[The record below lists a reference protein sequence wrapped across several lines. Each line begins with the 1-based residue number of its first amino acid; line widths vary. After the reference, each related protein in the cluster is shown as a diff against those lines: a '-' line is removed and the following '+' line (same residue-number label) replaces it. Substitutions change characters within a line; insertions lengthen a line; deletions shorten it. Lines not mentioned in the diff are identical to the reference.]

1 MAVGEAV
8 AQSTGTVA
16 GQVVDSN
23 GESLP
28 GANVSLEGI
37 ERGVSTSKRGEYRL
51 SEVPTGDQTVVVS
64 FVGYETQKKPVTIEV
79 GQTTTLDVQLV
90 RTTVEASEVV
100 VEGQQRGAIRTTETK
115 RQATGIVDV
124 LDQETVQSLPVQ
136 DMTEAL
142 DQLPAV
148 NIQGQS
154 AGRGFRS
161 SFVVVRGI
169 QPNLNNV
176 TVMGMPLVSTQADR
190 AVALDILPSSMVSQL
205 GVTKAVTPDM
215 DANTIGGSVNLVPLS
230 PFDRKGT
237 YVTASVEGGAR
248 NEQGALEGDRIPLD
262 ANVIGSTRL
271 SDDWGIAG
279 AFNYTQEEFSRTV
292 AQPDDWE
299 AIPKND
305 PSEQGIPDDL
315 LIPEGTR
322 LEQTQSSFDRFSG
335 TASLEWKPNPDR
347 NVQLLGSYTEST
359 NEEISTQTEWNFA
372 DGKDGITF
380 EQRNDGIFS
389 PVGNNDKEADFD
401 EQEET
406 MFFAIGKGK
415 FRFDDF
421 QWTLGGGYVRSE
433 STEEVRE
440 WQFNSQNFESVIDMS
455 SDVPWGK
462 PVDENAFR
470 DPSNYPFDEIDI
482 EPWDKEATSLQA
494 STDLKYD
501 GVDALGADGFVK
513 VGGLFRNESTE
524 ADRLE
529 QQYEEASGTS
539 TLASMDVFR
548 DIEGVGGN
556 PIGPAISEETG
567 PAFIENNPD
576 FLELN
581 EGASIDDRIEGT
593 WDVDETV
600 VAGYG
605 MATGT
610 YGDVDVTGGLRV
622 EYTET
627 KPTIQTFNE
636 QTEEFGAETFSN
648 TYTNVL
654 PNLHV
659 RYRFNEDV
667 QVRAAG
673 TYTISRPGLTALG
686 QSRNI
691 DFDNGDILQGSAA
704 DPTRVSSADL
714 EQGNPDLSPFKS
726 INFDAT
732 LEYYP
737 GEGSFYT
744 VGVFFKSIDDPIFT
758 QDIERSNVTLSGT
771 TYNDLTVEQPL
782 NAESGTLRGI
792 EAQVQETFTFLPSL
806 LGGLGVS
813 ADGAFLDSE
822 FTIPG
827 REAERLP
834 FFRQPE
840 TVLSVE
846 PFWQYQGFEAR
857 LSYQYTD
864 EFVVGF
870 GGAPGQDEYVDNR
883 EQLDLKL
890 RYTIPRQLAASQVS
904 ISAGVENLTNEP
916 FRSFQGQEFR
926 PTNIDKVGQSV
937 WFGVSAEL

>member
-1 MAVGEAV
+1 VPAGE
-8 AQSTGTVA
+8 
-16 GQVVDSN
+16 
-23 GESLP
+23 
-28 GANVSLEGI
+28 
-37 ERGVSTSKRGEYRL
+37 
-51 SEVPTGDQTVVVS
+51 QTLVVS
-64 FVGYETQKKPVTIEV
+64 FIGYETATETVTISANR
-79 GQTTTLDVQLV
+79 TRTLDVELT
-90 RTTVEASEVV
+90 RATVGASEVV
-100 VEGQQRGAIRTTETK
+100 VEARRGALRTLETK
-115 RQATGIVDV
+115 RQATGILDV
-124 LDQETVQSLPVQ
+124 IDQETVQSLPVQ

-190 AVALDILPSSMVSQL
+190 AVALDILPSGMVSQL

-215 DANTIGGSVNLVPLS
+215 NANTIGGSVNLVPFS
-230 PFDRKGT
+230 AFDRKGS
-237 YVTASVEGGAR
+237 YVSASVEGGTR
-248 NEQGALEGDRIPLD
+248 NEQGALEGDRLPLN

-271 SDDWGIAG
+271 GGSFGVAG
-279 AFNYTQEEFSRTV
+279 ALNYTQEEFSRTV
-292 AQPDDWE
+292 VQPDDWE

-322 LEQTQSSFDRFSG
+322 LEQTQSSFERFSG
-335 TASLEWKPNPDR
+335 TLSLEWNPNPDR
-347 NVQLLGSYTEST
+347 NVQVLGSYTEST
-359 NEEISTQTEWNFA
+359 NEENSTQTEWNYA
-372 DGKDGITF
+372 DGKNGITF
-380 EQRNDGIFS
+380 EQRDDGIFS

-401 EQEET
+401 VEEET
-406 MFFAIGKGK
+406 MFFTIGKGV
-415 FRFDDF
+415 FRFNDF
-421 QWTLGGGYVRSE
+421 QWILGGGYVRSE
-433 STEEVRE
+433 SEEEVRE
-440 WQFNSQNFESVIDMS
+440 WQFNSVNFESVIDMS
-455 SDVPWGK
+455 SDVPWGR
-462 PVDENAFR
+462 PVDADAFR
-470 DPSNYPFDEIDI
+470 DPANYPFDEIDV
-482 EPWDKEATSLQA
+482 EPWDKEAESFQV
-494 STDLKYD
+494 STDLTYD
-501 GVDALGADGFVK
+501 DVGALGSDGFVQ
-513 VGGLFRNESTE
+513 VGGLFRNESTM
-524 ADRLE
+524 ANRLE
-529 QQYEEASGTS
+529 QQFEEASGMS
-539 TLASMDVFR
+539 TLADMGVFR

-556 PIGPAISEETG
+556 PIAPAISEETG
-567 PAFIENNPD
+567 PAFIDENPN

-610 YGDVDVTGGLRV
+610 YGDVTVTGGLRV

-627 KPTIQTFNE
+627 EPTIQTFNE
-636 QTEEFGAETFSN
+636 QTEEFGEENFSN

-704 DPTRVSSADL
+704 NPTRVSSADL
-714 EQGNPDLSPFKS
+714 EQGNPDLDPFKS
-726 INFDAT
+726 FNFDAT

-744 VGVFFKSIDDPIFT
+744 VGLFFKNIDDPIFT
-758 QDIERSNVTLSGT
+758 QDIDRSNVTLAGT

-806 LGGLGVS
+806 LRGLGVS

-840 TVLSVE
+840 TVLSIE
-846 PFWQYQGFEAR
+846 PFWRYRGFEAR

-870 GGAPGQDEYVDNR
+870 GSVPSQDEYVDNR
-883 EQLDLKL
+883 EQLDLQLK
-890 RYTIPRQLAASQVS
+890 YTVPRRLASS
-904 ISAGVENLTNEP
+904 RLSLSAGVENLTNES

-926 PTNIDKVGQSV
+926 PTNIDKVGQAV